1 MTTGASASQRQHR
14 RRFDQGSLSRRQRRQ
29 GRKSTSRYSTERLR
43 SWVVLPYPAAEHLR
57 QVQNVFAEIVFFGNS
72 LPARLGHLAAQL
84 WVPDKAPDLLQPTQ
98 STDSAQPDLP
108 GALRIHQLEFAALR
122 GDSTQR

>member
-14 RRFDQGSLSRRQRRQ
+14 KRFDKGSLSRRQRRQ
-29 GRKSTSRYSTERLR
+29 CRKSTSRYSTERLR

-84 WVPDKAPDLLQPTQ
+84 WVPDKAPDRTCQFFAIGRCEQDPVYAIANQ
-98 STDSAQPDLP
+98 
-108 GALRIHQLEFAALR
+108 LRNS
-122 GDSTQR
+122 GDTRC